1 MITFAGLAVSQ
12 PLSYQ
17 YRYSA
22 NVATGAIEL
31 SDQRSGVQLVADVH
45 VSVSADKKKATF
57 QVSCGT
63 PFCILNSIFSVNLR
77 FLNISCKK
85 KILTVI

>member
-1 MITFAGLAVSQ
+1 MVHKKDRPSVYYIVITFAGFAVSQ
-12 PLSYQ
+12 PLSFQ

-45 VSVSADKKKATF
+45 VSVSADMKKATI
-57 QVSCGT
+57 QVTGGT
-63 PFCILNSIFSVNLR
+63 R
-77 FLNISCKK
+77 FLYSI
-85 KILTVI
+85 